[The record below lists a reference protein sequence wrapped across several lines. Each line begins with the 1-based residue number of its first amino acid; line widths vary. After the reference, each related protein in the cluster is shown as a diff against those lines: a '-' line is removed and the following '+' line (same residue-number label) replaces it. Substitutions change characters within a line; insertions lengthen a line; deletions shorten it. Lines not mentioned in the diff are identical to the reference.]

1 MNKRTLMGY
10 DLETSVY
17 IADLNTTYYCFLS
30 GSRMLDLQTSRAG
43 QFLSSHVFQPSLFY
57 KQEVKV
63 KVTQSCRLFATPWTI
78 QSWNFPGQ
86 NTRVGSLSLLQGIL
100 PTQ

>member
-1 MNKRTLMGY
+1 M
-10 DLETSVY
+10 ETSVY
-17 IADLNTTYYCFLS
+17 IADLNTTYYCFLT

-63 KVTQSCRLFATPWTI
+63 KVTQSC
-78 QSWNFPGQ
+78 
-86 NTRVGSLSLLQGIL
+86 
-100 PTQ
+100 PTLCDPMDYPVMEFSRPEYWSG